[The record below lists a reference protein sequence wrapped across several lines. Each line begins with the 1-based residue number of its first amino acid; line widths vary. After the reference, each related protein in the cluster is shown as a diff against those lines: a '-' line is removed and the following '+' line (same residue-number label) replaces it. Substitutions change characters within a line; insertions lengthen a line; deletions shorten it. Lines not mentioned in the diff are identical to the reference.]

1 MLPGSFSGSIIQS
14 HKTRVTVD
22 GVERPVVSVS
32 LDGEMRSD
40 LPSQISRSSGTLS
53 RGGSVVW
60 GASDVLDN
68 LHSTPFRDYGVW
80 RPSKGQRI
88 VVYVGDGIS
97 WWPRFSGLVDE
108 TTGEAGGGFQSSII
122 ADLDRLSAEFI
133 CEAHLTRMPPLS
145 GSTTWRNAGLAPM
158 FFVDAAMRAGGYYVT
173 PPTISTSVL
182 HVPLQGSL
190 LPAIGTRGELL
201 PGAGAHTGS
210 GAFQE
215 NWSAPWGLSSGNFK
229 ASYSPRLAFPP
240 STPLMISMMFTS
252 AHAGSADVIVHYG
265 GSSNYVRLVI
275 GATGNA
281 VVQTVRGSTTTEI
294 CRIANAVGLGAN
306 RAELVIR
313 GGSADLRL
321 NTGQRA
327 TGTVSGLLEQPMSRI
342 DLSAAPA
349 ARIAGVQVS
358 NPETWEDFQN
368 LNFTNTARIR
378 THDGNTT
385 TWGVTNAS
393 PRFEAAPAS
402 SVLEGLADATLSGM
416 WFDELGVLNFAPANG
431 IRSQASAQTIT
442 TADDVLALAWSD
454 RLLAVASRVT
464 VGYLHPALKNGSL
477 RSIEVA
483 RGSKQTLSS
492 GDYLED
498 VYTPDGDTD
507 WLGVDT
513 NPRRLPDFGWEE
525 YNGSSGSF
533 VGVTYYDGENAS
545 VGSPPG
551 STSISVSKTGLS
563 EYTVIHEAATYP
575 AGVTAETATYPV
587 FDGSG
592 LWPRNRDRELPVLRA
607 WALVRWVDRETTRQV
622 GSVGPVLRIDLGGQA
637 TPATAE
643 RVRDYLHAV
652 VSSPYPQITD
662 LEVVPDPRRQM
673 GDVITIQS
681 ENYLGVTL
689 RCLIT
694 SISESMDGH
703 YSQSLGLDVL
713 NVTTGSLTW
722 AEWESSYPG
731 TLTFAQWEALR
742 GQTDTYNDF
751 NTDPLK
757 GA

>member
-1 MLPGSFSGSIIQS
+1 MFPGSLAGGVVRAF
-14 HKTRVTVD
+14 KTRVTVD
-22 GVERPVVSVS
+22 GEERPVRSVS
-32 LDGEMRSD
+32 IDGSMRHD
-40 LPSQISRSSGTLS
+40 LPAQISRSGGSMD
-53 RGGSVVW
+53 RGGSIEWARVEAV
-60 GASDVLDN
+60 ASKPV
-68 LHSTPFRDYGVW
+68 TAFRDYGSW
-80 RPSKGQRI
+80 RPRKGQKVI
-88 VVYVGDGIS
+88 VYQGDGVQE
-97 WWPRFSGLVDE
+97 WRRFTGLIDE
-108 TTGEAGGGFQSSII
+108 TTGTVGTGMNSTVVV
-122 ADLDRLSAEFI
+122 DVDRLSEEFS
-133 CEAHLTRMPPLS
+133 CEAHLSAMPPLTEG
-145 GSTTWRNAGLAPM
+145 GSWRNAGLAPM

-240 STPLMISMMFTS
+240 STPLMVSMMFTS
-252 AHAGSADVIVHYG
+252 AHAGNADVIVHYG
-265 GSSNYVRLVI
+265 GSSNQVLLII
-275 GATGNA
+275 GATGNV
-281 VVQTVRGSTTTEI
+281 VVQTLRGSTRTEI
-294 CRIANAVGLGAN
+294 CRINNAVGLGAS

-321 NTGQRA
+321 NTGQRS
-327 TGTVSGLLEQPMSRI
+327 TGAVSGLLEQPMSRI

-416 WFDELGVLNFAPANG
+416 WFDEQGVLNFAPANG
-431 IRSQASAQTIT
+431 IRSQTPAQTIT

-454 RLLAVASRVT
+454 RLLAVASRIT

-483 RGSKQTLSS
+483 RGSNQALRSKEQTEDVLSPS
-492 GDYLED
+492 GDEE
-498 VYTPDGDTD
+498 
-507 WLGVDT
+507 WIGVDDT
-513 NPRRLPDFGWEE
+513 LTVLGANIWGG
-525 YNGSSGSF
+525 YNAG
-533 VGVTYYDGENAS
+533 
-545 VGSPPG
+545 VGSIAG
-551 STSISVSKTGLS
+551 VIYTAEGETTSSAGLTTSISMQKKGLS
-563 EYTVIHEAATYP
+563 EYTIKHEAGTFP
-575 AGVTAETATYPV
+575 ADVVAETVTSPTSV
-587 FDGSG
+587 D
-592 LWPRNRDRELPVLRA
+592 LWPRNRDKPLPVIRA
-607 WALVRWVDRETTRQV
+607 YAYLKWVEREVTRPANQ
-622 GSVGPVLRIDLGGQA
+622 VGPVLRIDLGGQA

-643 RVRDYLHAV
+643 RVRDYLHTV
-652 VSSPYPQITD
+652 VSSPYPQISD
-662 LEVVPDPRRQM
+662 LEVVPDPRRQI

-694 SISESMDGH
+694 GISESMDGH

-731 TLTFAQWEALR
+731 TLTFAQWQALR

-751 NTDPLK
+751 MNDPLK